1 MKSAKIAAPR
11 SWFGRNAGLRPR
23 LVLIVGVAMLA
34 PGALAVLQAIS
45 SYNSSMRIL
54 EQNLAQAAQL
64 SASEEVNM
72 IAASREI
79 LTSLAAHPDVRAMR
93 GAACRRALQR
103 AIGGLDQYS
112 GAAVANA
119 DGLLTCASAPMRQL
133 VNTADRE
140 WFREIMSGDGFV
152 LSDLVISRWLG
163 SWGIVSAVPLVDDEG
178 LIKGAVALFIGLDW
192 LTRRYR
198 HDGADDQT
206 AFALLDSQGEIIT
219 EDADRSPARSP
230 LPVKALID
238 RQLREQLMSGQTRT
252 FRARGHDG
260 TWRLYA
266 ISPLLGGRIFVILGT
281 PVLTAIGPL
290 ALQVAWGVFT
300 PLLMW
305 ALAIAVVWF
314 GIEHLVVRWIT
325 YLERITSAYAA
336 GRHNVRPER
345 VAAAPAEIRSLGETF
360 SRMADLIS
368 AREIELRDSLTQ
380 KEILVREIHHRVKN
394 NLQLVMSLLN
404 LHARRIR
411 DPRAEVAFAE
421 ARSRINALATLH
433 RRLYESESLQEID
446 LRWFLEDLCSELR
459 RGGLSRGRSVELVV
473 DSPSE
478 VIGSEV
484 AVPLGLL
491 VTEAITNAYKHAFN
505 ERDGGRIR
513 VVVARDSPS
522 TLTIEIRDDGTGFD
536 SAASAAA
543 EATGL
548 GRSLIEAFVR
558 QLRGELEI
566 RSEQGTL
573 VRVRFPARSADRKA
587 GAGAAASHGLAG
599 SSRHAGAAGPEP
611 RSPEAPAPATVDRL
625 DEGAANAAVDERRA

>member
-1 MKSAKIAAPR
+1 LKSAKSAAAPR

-23 LVLIVGVAMLA
+23 LVLIVGIAMLA

-64 SASEEVNM
+64 SASEEVGV
-72 IAASREI
+72 ITASREI
-79 LTSLAAHPDVRAMR
+79 LTSLAAHPDVRA
-93 GAACRRALQR
+93 GSGPACRRALQR

-112 GAAVANA
+112 GAVVVNSM
-119 DGLLTCASAPMRQL
+119 GMITCASGRMNAA
-133 VNTADRE
+133 VSVADRP
-140 WFREIMSGDGFV
+140 WFGEISSGDGFV
-152 LSDLVISRWLG
+152 VSNLELSPWLG
-163 SWGIVSAVPLVDDEG
+163 TWGIVTAVPLIDEQG
-178 LIKGAVALFIGLDW
+178 VIQGSIALFIGLDW
-192 LTRRYR
+192 LARRYQKGG
-198 HDGADDQT
+198 DAEET
-206 AFALLDSQGEIIT
+206 AFALLDSKGEIIT
-219 EDADRSPARSP
+219 GDTKRSPAKSP
-230 LPVKALID
+230 LPSRELIG
-238 RQLREQLMSGQTRT
+238 EQLHQQMQAAQTQT

-290 ALQVAWGVFT
+290 ALQVAWGVLT

-305 ALAIAVVWF
+305 VLAIAVVWF

-325 YLERITSAYAA
+325 YLERITSAYAS
-336 GRHNVRPER
+336 GRAQVRPER
-345 VAAAPAEIRSLGETF
+345 VSAAPAEIRSLGETF

-368 AREIELRDSLTQ
+368 AREAELRDSLAQ
-380 KEILVREIHHRVKN
+380 KEMLVREIHHRVKN

-446 LRWFLEDLCSELR
+446 LKWFLEDLCAELR
-459 RGGLSRGRSVELVV
+459 RGGLSRGRHVELSVN
-473 DSPSE
+473 SPSE
-478 VIGSEV
+478 VIGPEV

-505 ERDGGRIR
+505 ERAGGHID
-513 VVVARDSPS
+513 VQVTRDSPTGLVLAVS
-522 TLTIEIRDDGTGFD
+522 DDGAGFD
-536 SAASAAA
+536 PASGS
-543 EATGL
+543 TDGNGL

-566 RSEQGTL
+566 LSEQGTM
-573 VRVRFPARSADRKA
+573 VRVRFPAPERGTAARP
-587 GAGAAASHGLAG
+587 GAVAV
-599 SSRHAGAAGPEP
+599 SSPH
-611 RSPEAPAPATVDRL
+611 
-625 DEGAANAAVDERRA
+625 

>member
-1 MKSAKIAAPR
+1 
-11 SWFGRNAGLRPR
+11 
-23 LVLIVGVAMLA
+23 
-34 PGALAVLQAIS
+34 
-45 SYNSSMRIL
+45 
-54 EQNLAQAAQL
+54 
-64 SASEEVNM
+64 
-72 IAASREI
+72 
-79 LTSLAAHPDVRAMR
+79 
-93 GAACRRALQR
+93 LQR
-103 AIGGLDQYS
+103 AIGGLDQYA
-112 GAAVANA
+112 GASVVDAKGNF
-119 DGLLTCASAPMRQL
+119 TCASGPLRTG
-133 VNTADRE
+133 VTVADRQ
-140 WFREIMSGDGFV
+140 WFISVMSGDGFV
-152 LSDLVISRWLG
+152 ISDLVVSRWLG
-163 SWGIVSAVPLVDDEG
+163 SWGIVTAVPLVDENG
-178 LIKGAVALFIGLDW
+178 VIQGAVALFIGLDW
-192 LTRRYR
+192 LTRRY
-198 HDGADDQT
+198 HYGSETDDT
-206 AFALLDSQGEIIT
+206 AFALLDSQGEIMT
-219 EDADRSPARSP
+219 GEAERSPARSP
-230 LPVKALID
+230 LPSRDIVNEH
-238 RQLREQLMSGQTRT
+238 LREQMQGGQTQT

-345 VAAAPAEIRSLGETF
+345 VSAAPAEIRSLGETF
-360 SRMADLIS
+360 SRMADLLS
-368 AREIELRDSLTQ
+368 ARENELRESLQQ

-446 LRWFLEDLCSELR
+446 LKWFLEDLCAELR
-459 RGGLSRGRSVELVV
+459 RGGLSRGRHVELTV

-478 VIGSEV
+478 VIGPDV

-505 ERDGGRIR
+505 EREGGHIKVQIVRE
-513 VVVARDSPS
+513 SPS
-522 TLTIEIRDDGTGFD
+522 TVLLVIRDDGIGFD
-536 SAASAAA
+536 MAASSPDQS
-543 EATGL
+543 GL

-558 QLRGELEI
+558 QLRGELET
-566 RSEQGTL
+566 RSDEGT
-573 VRVRFPARSADRKA
+573 VVQVRFPAQVKPVAEKKHGGGHHAPHHPSAHNVPGMA
-587 GAGAAASHGLAG
+587 PP
-599 SSRHAGAAGPEP
+599 GPVATP
-611 RSPEAPAPATVDRL
+611 TPPAPEAPTSKSA
-625 DEGAANAAVDERRA
+625 

>member
-1 MKSAKIAAPR
+1 MKSAKIVAASR

-23 LVLIVGVAMLA
+23 LVLIVGIAMLA

-64 SASEEVNM
+64 SATEQVNM
-72 IAASREI
+72 ISASREI
-79 LTSLAAHPDVRAMR
+79 LTSLAAQPDIRA
-93 GAACRRALQR
+93 GEGPACRRALQR
-103 AIGGLDQYS
+103 AIGGLDQYA
-112 GAAVANA
+112 GAAIV
-119 DGLLTCASAPMRQL
+119 DSAGKLACTSSPL
-133 VNTADRE
+133 KEKVTVADRS
-140 WFREIMSGDGFV
+140 WFKSVMSGDGFV
-152 LSDLVISRWLG
+152 ISDLVVSRWLG
-163 SWGIVSAVPLVDDEG
+163 TWGIVTAVPLVDDQG
-178 LIKGAVALFIGLDW
+178 VIQGSVALFIGLDW
-192 LTRRYR
+192 LTRRY
-198 HDGADDQT
+198 HYNQVDDT

-219 EDADRSPARSP
+219 SEAERSPARSP
-230 LPVKALID
+230 LPGREIVNEH
-238 RQLREQLMSGQTRT
+238 LREHLQGGQTQT

-260 TWRLYA
+260 VWRLYA

-345 VAAAPAEIRSLGETF
+345 VSAAPAEIRSLGETF
-360 SRMADLIS
+360 SRMADLLS
-368 AREIELRDSLTQ
+368 ARENELRDSLAQ

-446 LRWFLEDLCSELR
+446 LKWFLEDLCSELR
-459 RGGLSRGRSVELVV
+459 RGGLSRGRNVELVV
-473 DSPSE
+473 ESPSE
-478 VIGSEV
+478 VIGPDV

-505 ERDGGRIR
+505 ERDGGHIG
-513 VVVARDSPS
+513 VQVTRDSPTMLS
-522 TLTIEIRDDGTGFD
+522 LRIRDDGTGFD
-536 SAASAAA
+536 PAANSPDQS
-543 EATGL
+543 GL

-558 QLRGELEI
+558 QLRGELEV
-566 RSEQGTL
+566 RSEEGT
-573 VRVRFPARSADRKA
+573 VVQVTFPAPLKDTDTK
-587 GAGAAASHGLAG
+587 
-599 SSRHAGAAGPEP
+599 
-611 RSPEAPAPATVDRL
+611 PATAHHSSL
-625 DEGAANAAVDERRA
+625 AHEPERTQKTAGGVS